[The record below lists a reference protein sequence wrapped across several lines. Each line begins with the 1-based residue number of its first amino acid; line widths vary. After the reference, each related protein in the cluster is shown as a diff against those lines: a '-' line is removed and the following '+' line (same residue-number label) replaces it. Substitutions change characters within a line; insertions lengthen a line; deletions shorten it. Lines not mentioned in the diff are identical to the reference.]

1 VLDTNVLISAFVF
14 PGGALEHVYRRVLDG
29 QAMLS
34 GDRHLRGLGRG
45 GASASWSPA
54 VFMDELG

>member
-34 GDRHLRGLGRG
+34 GDRHLRGLGSWRG
-45 GASASWSPA
+45 IRIVEPGG
-54 VFMDELG
+54 VHG